1 MCNLQN
7 MQRVIEER
15 LPLLAS
21 CADELAIMQ
30 CAALSC
36 VAALLAAQAGLSTS
50 ANGATRKGTQEAG
63 ELSSTCLEFSNGS
76 LLRGY
81 VCRRSNESCP
91 ARVFPV
97 GALTLMLG
105 RHAHQRQRTS
115 CKWVPFLA
123 RLPVEGPQH
132 VMGLRLTA

>member
-36 VAALLAAQAGLSTS
+36 VAALLAAQAGMLTS
-50 ANGATRKGTQEAG
+50 ANRSSRKGTQEAG
-63 ELSSTCLEFSNGS
+63 ELPLTSAC
-76 LLRGY
+76 
-81 VCRRSNESCP
+81 VCTGKDICSE
-91 ARVFPV
+91 RVFPTV
-97 GALTLMLG
+97 AFTPMLC
-105 RHAHQRQRTS
+105 RWAHQPQSTS
-115 CKWVPFLA
+115 GKW
-123 RLPVEGPQH
+123 
-132 VMGLRLTA
+132 